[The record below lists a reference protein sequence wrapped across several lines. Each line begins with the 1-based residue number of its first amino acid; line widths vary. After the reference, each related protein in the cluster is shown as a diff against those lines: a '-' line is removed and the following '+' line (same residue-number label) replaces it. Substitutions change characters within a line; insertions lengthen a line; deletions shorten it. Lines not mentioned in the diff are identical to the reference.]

1 MSIEIVLHARSL
13 GAGPLTHVGWSSAN
27 APNCPPHVGDAEAD
41 IAIIGAGYTGL
52 VAALSAS
59 GNGRR
64 IVVLE
69 AFEPGAAASGRN
81 AGHVAPMMWG
91 MKKTPA
97 QIVAAFGEERGARM
111 NTAVA
116 QAGVFLREFIAKHGV
131 ECEAKLDGYVCVAR
145 TPETLEKTRAN
156 YEAWRAYGGRF
167 EMLSKSDLAR
177 YVTSD
182 GYAGGVLMPD
192 AGALNPLSFTR
203 GLVRAAQAKGVV
215 IHGGSPATAL
225 HHDGA
230 RWNISTPNGTLRAD
244 ALLIATGAYSGAV
257 TPALAKEGYEV
268 CSAIVATEPLP
279 DRGRSILP
287 GGLPMAD
294 LDDAAIFAPVIDAQG
309 RLIVSML
316 FQGGAMTLA
325 DAERIVRPRL
335 ARAFPQLGLVQFAQ
349 FWGGKFLMTAD
360 GAPHLLRVGPNAY
373 AALGCNGMGH
383 SMGVAAAHD
392 LGRLASGAPES
403 ELTFAVTT
411 PKPAPMHGLMT
422 SALRNV
428 MAPMMN
434 RKLA

>member
-1 MSIEIVLHARSL
+1 MSVETILHARSL
-13 GAGPLTHVGWSSAN
+13 GAGPLSNVGWSSAN
-27 APNCPPHVGDAEAD
+27 KLECPPLAGDAEAD

-59 GNGRR
+59 GEGRR

-69 AFEPGAAASGRN
+69 AHEPGAAASGRN

-97 QIVAAFGEERGARM
+97 QIVAAFGVERGARM
-111 NTAVA
+111 NTAMA
-116 QAGVFLREFIAKHGV
+116 KAGVFLREFIAKHGV
-131 ECEAKLDGYVCVAR
+131 ECEAKLDGYICAAR
-145 TPETLEKTRAN
+145 TPESLEKARAG
-156 YEAWRAYGGRF
+156 YEAWREYGGRF
-167 EMLSKSDLAR
+167 EMLSKSDLTC
-177 YVTSD
+177 YVTS
-182 GYAGGVLMPD
+182 GGFAGGVLIPD

-203 GLVRAAQAKGVV
+203 GLARAAQAKGVV
-215 IHGGSPATAL
+215 IYGGSPATSMR
-225 HHDGA
+225 HDGGTWA
-230 RWNISTPNGTLRAD
+230 ITTPNGTLRANT
-244 ALLIATGAYSGAV
+244 LLIATGAYGAGLN
-257 TPALAKEGYEV
+257 PALAKEGYEV

-279 DRGRSILP
+279 DRGRAILP
-287 GGLPMAD
+287 GGLPIAD

-309 RLIVSML
+309 RLIISML

-383 SMGVAAAHD
+383 SIGIAAAHD
-392 LGRLASGAPES
+392 LGRLAAGASES
-403 ELTFAVTT
+403 ELTFAISA

>member
-1 MSIEIVLHARSL
+1 MSVETVLHARSL
-13 GAGPLTHVGWSSAN
+13 GAGPLSNVGWSSATSIE
-27 APNCPPHVGDAEAD
+27 CPPLAGDAEAD

-59 GNGRR
+59 GDGRR

-69 AFEPGAAASGRN
+69 AHQPGAAASGRN

-97 QIVAAFGEERGARM
+97 QMVAAFGAERGARM
-111 NTAVA
+111 NRAMA
-116 QAGVFLREFIAKHGV
+116 NAGVFLREFIAKYCV
-131 ECEAKLDGYVCVAR
+131 ECEAKLDGYVCAAR
-145 TPETLEKTRAN
+145 TPETLEKARAG
-156 YEAWRAYGGRF
+156 YDAWREYGGRF
-167 EMLSKSDLAR
+167 EMLSKADLAR
-177 YVTSD
+177 YVASE
-182 GYAGGVLMPD
+182 GFAGGVLIPD

-203 GLVRAAQAKGVV
+203 GLARAAQARGVV
-215 IHGGSPATAL
+215 IHGGSPATAT
-225 HHDGA
+225 HYDGA
-230 RWNISTPNGTLRAD
+230 RWVITTRGGTLRANT
-244 ALLIATGAYSGAV
+244 LLIATGAYGGALNP
-257 TPALAKEGYEV
+257 TLAKEGYEV

-279 DRGRSILP
+279 DAGRSILP
-287 GGLPMAD
+287 GGVPMAD
-294 LDDAAIFAPVIDAQG
+294 LDDAAIFAPVIDGQG
-309 RLIVSML
+309 RLIISML
-316 FQGGAMTLA
+316 FQGGAMTMA

-383 SMGVAAAHD
+383 SIGVAAAHH
-392 LGRLASGAPES
+392 LGRLGAGASES
-403 ELTFAVTT
+403 ELTFAISA

>member
-1 MSIEIVLHARSL
+1 MSIETVLHARSL
-13 GAGPLTHVGWSSAN
+13 GAGPLTNVGWSSA
-27 APNCPPHVGDAEAD
+27 ATIECQPLAGDADAD
-41 IAIIGAGYTGL
+41 IAVIGAGYTGL
-52 VAALSAS
+52 VAALSAT
-59 GNGRR
+59 GGGRR
-64 IVVLE
+64 VVVLE

-91 MKKTPA
+91 MKKTPT
-97 QIVAAFGEERGARM
+97 QIVAAFGAERGARM
-111 NTAVA
+111 NTAMA
-116 QAGVFLREFIAKHGV
+116 NAGMFLREFIAKHGV

-145 TPETLEKTRAN
+145 TPETLGKTRAG
-156 YEAWRAYGGRF
+156 YEAWREFGGRF
-167 EMLSKSDLAR
+167 EILSKSDLAR

-182 GYAGGVLMPD
+182 SFAGGVLLPD

-203 GLVRAAQAKGVV
+203 SLARAAQAKGVI
-215 IHGGSPATAL
+215 IHGGSPATAM

-230 RWNISTPNGTLRAD
+230 RWNINTANGTLRANT
-244 ALLIATGAYSGAV
+244 LLIATGAYGGAL

-279 DRGRSILP
+279 DHGRSILP

-335 ARAFPQLGLVQFAQ
+335 ARAFPQLGLVRFAQ

-360 GAPHLLRVGPNAY
+360 GAPHLLRIGPNAY
-373 AALGCNGMGH
+373 ASLGCNGMGH
-383 SMGVAAAHD
+383 SMGVIAAHD
-392 LGRLASGAPES
+392 LGRLAAGVSES
-403 ELTFAVTT
+403 DLTFTVTA
-411 PKPAPMHGLMT
+411 PKAAPMHGLMT